1 MRQTEVESVL
11 RAASLRV
18 TGPRVAVLEVVG
30 EQPHSD
36 ASTVLHGVRQR
47 LGAVSTQAVYDVLKA
62 LTGAGLLRRIEP
74 EGSPAR
80 YERRVGDNHHHVV
93 CRNCGVI
100 ADVDCATG
108 AAPCLEGSDDH
119 GFVVNEVEVTYW
131 GICPACQKA

>member
-36 ASTVLHGVRQR
+36 ASTVLQGVLQR
-47 LGAVSTQAVYDVLKA
+47 LGAVSARAVYDDPEA

-74 EGSPAR
+74 EGSHAR
-80 YERRVGDNHHHVV
+80 LERLVGEIDRHVV

-100 ADVDCATG
+100 ADVECATG
-108 AAPCLEGSDDH
+108 VAPCLDGSDDH
-119 GFVVNEVEVTYW
+119 GFV
-131 GICPACQKA
+131 